1 MNISIL
7 DLVLFQRHP
16 EEMKRDTP
24 EKYYEV
30 QKYLS
35 ERENRSKFFKTIE
48 ELENDSSISS
58 EDRSLENEFSE
69 FWKKFQKDCLEVKP
83 FEPVSLIEKF
93 YKLFSVFHSRWIPVV
108 SFLGAL
114 ILIYNSTNLL
124 VLVSSVDESVSFLG
138 TQKSDLDFSLGVIN
152 SIYLFLHFSG
162 TIRMVNLSKHSIKKI
177 WTQALSIL
185 VLPGIYLSLEWGQ
198 FSELIV
204 PNGFLV
210 LYLLLSF
217 YFVVQSFLFYPDKD
231 QRKSG

>member
-69 FWKKFQKDCLEVKP
+69 FWKKFQKDCCTRRSSRRGQA
-83 FEPVSLIEKF
+83 EPLS
-93 YKLFSVFHSRWIPVV
+93 FSVR
-108 SFLGAL
+108 
-114 ILIYNSTNLL
+114 
-124 VLVSSVDESVSFLG
+124 
-138 TQKSDLDFSLGVIN
+138 SL
-152 SIYLFLHFSG
+152 SQPQA
-162 TIRMVNLSKHSIKKI
+162 VNGRKV
-177 WTQALSIL
+177 WTQWAMRARRGMERS
-185 VLPGIYLSLEWGQ
+185 
-198 FSELIV
+198 
-204 PNGFLV
+204 
-210 LYLLLSF
+210 
-217 YFVVQSFLFYPDKD
+217 
-231 QRKSG
+231 